1 MPDIRRALSVFGH
14 DYMLDYP
21 PHGVLP
27 TGEGMRGGCLFAC
40 LIWSSVCLAGP
51 AESITAFRQAH
62 GLSAVKIDPSLTR
75 LAREQAE
82 AMAAARKM
90 DHNVRASFMSRMSS
104 YPADRAAENI
114 AMGHATFEPTL
125 EQWKN
130 SPGHRANLLLRDA
143 SRIGIASAGSGQ
155 DTYWALILA
164 ADPKARKPQRV
175 PPGSIAVHE
184 FKVQLPW
191 PLSLLGQ

>member
-1 MPDIRRALSVFGH
+1 VR
-14 DYMLDYP
+14 
-21 PHGVLP
+21 GV
-27 TGEGMRGGCLFAC
+27 CLFVC

-51 AESITAFRQAH
+51 AESISAFRQAH

-82 AMAAARKM
+82 AMASTSKV
-90 DHNVRASFMSRMSS
+90 DHNVHGSFVSRIAA
-104 YPADRAAENI
+104 YPADAAAENL
-114 AMGHATFEPTL
+114 AMGYPTFAATL

-143 SRIGIASAGSGQ
+143 SRIGIASVGSGP

-164 ADPKARKPQRV
+164 VPPKPKPQRA
-175 PPGSIAVHE
+175 AVGTGGIVLHE
-184 FKVQLPW
+184 FKVQVPW

>member
-1 MPDIRRALSVFGH
+1 
-14 DYMLDYP
+14 
-21 PHGVLP
+21 
-27 TGEGMRGGCLFAC
+27 
-40 LIWSSVCLAGP
+40 
-51 AESITAFRQAH
+51 
-62 GLSAVKIDPSLTR
+62 LSAVKIDPSLTR

-82 AMAAARKM
+82 AMAGATKV
-90 DHNVRASFMSRMSS
+90 DHDVRGSFVSRIAN
-104 YPADRAAENI
+104 YPTDRAAENL
-114 AMGHATFEPTL
+114 AMGYPTFAATL

-143 SRIGIASAGSGQ
+143 SRIGIASVGSGQ

-164 ADPKARKPQRV
+164 AAPKPPKPHRA
-175 PPGSIAVHE
+175 PPGTIVLHE